1 MELVQACSIPGKN
14 AGKFRWIP
22 EDRCVSIC
30 TDLVK
35 LVKPGPESNDETH
48 FQPFNV
54 DEEKGNLLGVDPVSE
69 HIMAVAVPVNQQCRG
84 KALNGNQTTIR
95 NLLRARYDRE
105 SGVIDTR
112 RPTDKRNDS
121 AKTPKST
128 L

>member
-1 MELVQACSIPGKN
+1 MDS
-14 AGKFRWIP
+14 R
-22 EDRCVSIC
+22 
-30 TDLVK
+30 
-35 LVKPGPESNDETH
+35 GPLCIHLHGFGET
-48 FQPFNV
+48 
-54 DEEKGNLLGVDPVSE
+54 